1 MTGKAT
7 FPRES
12 ASHTYACTTDDIK
25 EMIELISSQKPFEH
39 QLGRSLQS
47 FPSISKSP
55 LDQLDVFA
63 LYS

>member
-7 FPRES
+7 FPKS
-12 ASHTYACTTDDIK
+12 ASHTYACTSDDIK

-39 QLGRSLQS
+39 QPGKSLQS

-55 LDQLDVFA
+55 LDQLDIFA
-63 LYS
+63 LHS